1 MCFVMPGTTLTWFD
15 AWMWCQKHVETSH
28 ISNHDDESPHH
39 IIDHYWNHEIQPDPA
54 SCTAATWRSCLYSG
68 RRTLGRATSQRLGG
82 CVAVPSHWHEDTGC
96 DEVQTMCSFTGW
108 EHPKSGTF
116 TSNKAWNCPLW
127 LQYTAVT
134 AVGVKE
140 LSHARWLHSLHWH
153 ERMIDRSVWNS
164 NNFNSRS
171 WSHVCPRFFEQ
182 AIRDV
187 QSAWKGQNLGSA
199 PTMMLSCRSEESH
212 TIRNHVCFKPQPSS
226 EKRRC
231 Q

>member
-1 MCFVMPGTTLTWFD
+1 MKFNLTQPRVLRQPDAVACTLAGELLAGQLRKGWAD
-15 AWMWCQKHVETSH
+15 AWL
-28 ISNHDDESPHH
+28 SPA
-39 IIDHYWNHEIQPDPA
+39 IDMKIQA
-54 SCTAATWRSCLYSG
+54 VMKCKQCVHLQGENIRN
-68 RRTLGRATSQRLGG
+68 RA
-82 CVAVPSHWHEDTGC
+82 PSR
-96 DEVQTMCSFTGW
+96 Q
-108 EHPKSGTF
+108 
-116 TSNKAWNCPLW
+116 NKAWNCPLW